1 MINKKLINE
10 AIEIL
15 AEKAKEDLN
24 KQDMKNKEIKKCGW
38 NMVDLTLE
46 ELNEQ
51 DLGRDQ
57 DQDQSIEE
65 EH

>member
-1 MINKKLINE
+1 MTR
-10 AIEIL
+10 
-15 AEKAKEDLN
+15 
-24 KQDMKNKEIKKCGW
+24 KEIKKCGW

-57 DQDQSIEE
+57 DQDQSIDDLQRKDNEND
-65 EH
+65 